1 MEHAVILAGGRGE
14 RFWPLSRRRR
24 PKQLLPIVTNKSM
37 LETTIE
43 RVAPM
48 FPPERMWLV
57 TGQEITDAV
66 KACRG
71 EIPESNVLTEPSS
84 NNTCLAIGWAT
95 VEITERDP
103 DATLVV
109 LSADH
114 AIKPQE
120 TFLKVLHEGVRL
132 AQSEPSLVTIGIT
145 PTRPDTAYG
154 YIELGAHFATSEGI
168 ASYQVDAFREKPDRD
183 TAQEYYFDR
192 RHLWNAGI
200 FVWTAQSLLDA
211 MEKYR
216 PGVFTAL
223 QAYGK
228 AIGKPSQGSALTEL
242 YATTECISIDHAIL
256 EFADNVLVIRADM
269 MWDDVG
275 SWLALQRL
283 KHSTLD
289 NNLMV
294 GDAVALDSY
303 DMTIYNES
311 DDLVCAYG
319 VTDLVVVRT
328 KGVTMVAH
336 KSRVD
341 DMKNLIEHLRSDER
355 WEPYL

>member
-1 MEHAVILAGGRGE
+1 
-14 RFWPLSRRRR
+14 
-24 PKQLLPIVTNKSM
+24 M
-37 LETTIE
+37 LETTID

-48 FPPERMWLV
+48 FPPERVWLV
-57 TGQEITDAV
+57 TGQEISDAV
-66 KACRG
+66 KSCRG
-71 EIPESNVLTEPSS
+71 EVPEANILTEPSS
-84 NNTCLAIGWAT
+84 NNTCLAIGWA
-95 VEITERDP
+95 VIEIAERDP

-114 AIKPQE
+114 AIRPQE
-120 TFLKVLHEGVRL
+120 LFLKVLHEGVRL

-145 PTRPDTAYG
+145 PSRPETGYG
-154 YIELGAHFATSEGI
+154 YIELGAHFATSGGI

-223 QAYGK
+223 QTYGK
-228 AIGKPSQGSALTEL
+228 SIGKPNQSAALAEL
-242 YATTECISIDHAIL
+242 YATTECISVDHAIL

-269 MWDDVG
+269 IWDDVG

-283 KHSTLD
+283 KEAPED
-289 NNLMV
+289 NNLLIGQTV
-294 GDAVALDSY
+294 TLDSF

-311 DDLVCAYG
+311 DDLVCAFG
-319 VTDLVVVRT
+319 VSDLVVVRT

-341 DMKNLIEHLRSDER
+341 DIKTLIEHLSSDPR
-355 WEPYL
+355 WERYL

>member
-1 MEHAVILAGGRGE
+1 
-14 RFWPLSRRRR
+14 
-24 PKQLLPIVTNKSM
+24 M

-48 FPPERMWLV
+48 FAPERTWLV
-57 TGQEITDAV
+57 TGQEISDAV
-66 KACRG
+66 KSCRG
-71 EIPESNVLTEPSS
+71 DIPETNILTEPSS
-84 NNTCLAIGWAT
+84 NNTCLAIGLAV
-95 VEITERDP
+95 VEIAERDP

-120 TFLKVLHEGVRL
+120 TFLKVLREGVRL

-145 PTRPDTAYG
+145 PTRPETGYG
-154 YIELGAHFATSEGI
+154 YIELGAHFATSDGI

-211 MEKYR
+211 LEKHR
-216 PGVFTAL
+216 PAIFTAL
-223 QAYGK
+223 QTYSK
-228 AIGKPSQGSALTEL
+228 TIGKPAQPTALTEM
-242 YATTECISIDHAIL
+242 YAAAECISIDNAIL
-256 EFADNVLVIRADM
+256 EFADNVLVIKADIV
-269 MWDDVG
+269 WDDVG

-283 KHSTLD
+283 MDASAG
-289 NNLMV
+289 NNLLV
-294 GDAVALDSY
+294 GETVVLDSF

-311 DDLVCAYG
+311 DDLVCTYG

-328 KGVTMVAH
+328 NGVTMVAH
-336 KSRVD
+336 KSRID
-341 DMKNLIEHLRSDER
+341 EIKALIEHLQSDKK
-355 WEPYL
+355 WESYL